1 MCCNR
6 SFFSRAAVCGVISSC
21 LLLAS
26 CFLTQTRDTLPPD
39 SEPFTG
45 MIDIGSSREG
55 TLQGG
60 GRTYFTVEVSTMA
73 RVTVE
78 ADSLGSACDPILELQ
93 DSLGRILARD
103 DNSGGRLNARLTVP
117 LAPGR
122 YAIILNN
129 NAPSAGSC
137 RLSVR
142 QEAGAAGGQQQA
154 VQLRPPVSQGRIAI
168 GETREGNLGQGEQHA
183 WALTI
188 TQPKQIT
195 VDLAKGAGSQLDT
208 YLKLLDAQNNTIEE
222 NDDAGGSTDS
232 RISRELQAGTYTI
245 IALPYGASAGG
256 YRLAVSEGIPQA
268 AVVERKNVGKGE
280 LAIGKRTDGF
290 MAPGENHVYSLKL
303 AKKENLAI
311 DANRVTQGTDPMLE
325 LLGPGGESIAKDDD
339 GGGER
344 NASIV
349 RGLEKGDY
357 RVIVSGYGNT
367 GGAYR
372 LYVNR
377 VHIEPQKHT
386 TIEPGAVR
394 EAYLG
399 PTDQHR
405 YTFTMKKQAM
415 AEINLKSA
423 DGQLD
428 PMLEL
433 KSADGRVIGQDDDG
447 GGNRDSKIVQYLEPG
462 EYALTAKSYQGSAG
476 NYALSLA
483 VTDIRPQEHTGIS
496 TGVTR
501 EGWVFPGK
509 IHSYDFRAAKQ
520 ALYQIDAVTGDG
532 RFDPMLSL
540 SDAQGQAL
548 GNDDDGGGG
557 NNARI
562 IKEMAPG
569 SYRIGV
575 MGYGGSST
583 GKYLLS
589 VREIETRSIRDG
601 ESRGGTL
608 EDGGTHVYAFDLREK
623 GLVTID
629 GRRADA
635 SQMDPFLTLISSA
648 KGVVARDDDG
658 GGETNAK
665 ITGMLE
671 AGRYYIA
678 LTSYTKTGGGYT
690 VSLERKDVPPPVDAM
705 ITVGD
710 RRQGA
715 ILYPG
720 QRDRYTFTVASAV
733 TLTLNAL
740 ADNSRLDTFL
750 ELYDAQGVMLNS
762 DDDGGGGTN
771 SMIRMRFE
779 AGTYSVV
786 VRSYNN
792 TTGAYVLAVQ
802 Q

>member
-1 MCCNR
+1 
-6 SFFSRAAVCGVISSC
+6 
-21 LLLAS
+21 
-26 CFLTQTRDTLPPD
+26 
-39 SEPFTG
+39 
-45 MIDIGSSREG
+45 
-55 TLQGG
+55 
-60 GRTYFTVEVSTMA
+60 
-73 RVTVE
+73 
-78 ADSLGSACDPILELQ
+78 
-93 DSLGRILARD
+93 
-103 DNSGGRLNARLTVP
+103 
-117 LAPGR
+117 
-122 YAIILNN
+122 
-129 NAPSAGSC
+129 
-137 RLSVR
+137 
-142 QEAGAAGGQQQA
+142 
-154 VQLRPPVSQGRIAI
+154 
-168 GETREGNLGQGEQHA
+168 
-183 WALTI
+183 
-188 TQPKQIT
+188 
-195 VDLAKGAGSQLDT
+195 
-208 YLKLLDAQNNTIEE
+208 
-222 NDDAGGSTDS
+222 
-232 RISRELQAGTYTI
+232 
-245 IALPYGASAGG
+245 
-256 YRLAVSEGIPQA
+256 
-268 AVVERKNVGKGE
+268 
-280 LAIGKRTDGF
+280 
-290 MAPGENHVYSLKL
+290 
-303 AKKENLAI
+303 
-311 DANRVTQGTDPMLE
+311 
-325 LLGPGGESIAKDDD
+325 
-339 GGGER
+339 
-344 NASIV
+344 
-349 RGLEKGDY
+349 
-357 RVIVSGYGNT
+357 
-367 GGAYR
+367 
-372 LYVNR
+372 
-377 VHIEPQKHT
+377 
-386 TIEPGAVR
+386 
-394 EAYLG
+394 
-399 PTDQHR
+399 
-405 YTFTMKKQAM
+405 
-415 AEINLKSA
+415 
-423 DGQLD
+423 
-428 PMLEL
+428 
-433 KSADGRVIGQDDDG
+433 
-447 GGNRDSKIVQYLEPG
+447 
-462 EYALTAKSYQGSAG
+462 
-476 NYALSLA
+476 
-483 VTDIRPQEHTGIS
+483 
-496 TGVTR
+496 
-501 EGWVFPGK
+501 VFPGK

-665 ITGMLE
+665 ITGMLD

-720 QRDRYTFTVASAV
+720 QRDRYTFTIAAAV

-771 SMIRMRFE
+771 SMIRMRFG